1 MSSEYEI
8 VVDTGTKPRSGT
20 TANVFL
26 TMYGKNGASPK
37 LKLSNKKDEDTFSK
51 GKKDTFHHV
60 VDDLGPIVRCRY
72 ADELINALIAQIVN
86 CTLTSLLFCHCFLTK
101 YEF

>member
-1 MSSEYEI
+1 M
-8 VVDTGTKPRSGT
+8 DTGTKPRSGT

-37 LKLSNKKDEDTFSK
+37 LKLSNKKDDDTFSK

-60 VDDLGPIVRCRY
+60 VDDVGPIVRCRY
-72 ADELINALIAQIVN
+72 AGEFIN
-86 CTLTSLLFCHCFLTK
+86 TSKYSLLVAL
-101 YEF
+101 

>member
-1 MSSEYEI
+1 MLTLITLVYTEYEI
-8 VVDTGTKPRSGT
+8 VVNTGTKPRSGT

-37 LKLSNKKDEDTFSK
+37 LKLVNKRDEDVFSK

-60 VDDLGPIVRCRY
+60 IDDLGPIVRCRY
-72 ADELINALIAQIVN
+72 VVAINLQEKR
-86 CTLTSLLFCHCFLTK
+86 CC
-101 YEF
+101 E